1 MMIIPASKTVQLKS
15 NNNKK
20 KQEDEEDECI
30 GVSGTEID
38 NDYHGTFE
46 DIFIYFNVT
55 GNSEEDDR
63 ADGEN
68 FDFLDFI
75 LSCLCCICL

>member
-1 MMIIPASKTVQLKS
+1 MIVPAFKTIQLKS
-15 NNNKK
+15 NNKK
-20 KQEDEEDECI
+20 EKQEDEDDDCI

-38 NDYHGTFE
+38 NDYLRTFE
-46 DIFIYFNVT
+46 DTFFCFNVPD
-55 GNSEEDDR
+55 NSEEDDR
-63 ADGEN
+63 EDGEN